1 MYGPGPAAAHV
12 TIVTLDN
19 ETYQDAYQ
27 FDPPFSCGC
36 AGATGATG
44 GTGPSWNLLP
54 NLRMDIKRKRSDP
67 NPLLTLTSAAGQ
79 LSIVDAVNRIVEAAV
94 PEGILTAV
102 LIPGTYV
109 YDLVNYDNSVPPI
122 RMVLMGGEF
131 VLKHGVSG
139 G

>member
-1 MYGPGPAAAHV
+1 MSMPNNAIV
-12 TIVTLDN
+12 TIVAADN
-19 ETYQDAYQ
+19 ATFSDAYQ
-27 FDPPFSCGC
+27 FDPPFGCGC

-44 GTGPSWNLLP
+44 ATGPSWTLLP
-54 NLRMDIKRKRSDP
+54 NLRMDIKRKRSDL

-79 LSIVDAVNRIVEAAV
+79 LSIVDAINRIVQASV
-94 PEGILTAV
+94 PESTLTAV

-109 YDLVNYDNSVPPI
+109 YDLVNYDNSTTPI
-122 RMVLMGGEF
+122 RIILMGGEF

>member
-1 MYGPGPAAAHV
+1 MFGPGPAAAHV

-27 FDPPFSCGC
+27 FDPPASCGC

-44 GTGPSWNLLP
+44 ATGPSWNLLP
-54 NLRMDIKRKRSDP
+54 NLRLDIKRKRADT

-79 LSIVDAVNRIVEAAV
+79 LTIVDATNRIIQASV
-94 PEGILTAV
+94 PESILTAV

-109 YDLVNYDNSVPPI
+109 YDLINYDNSTPPI
-122 RMVLMGGEF
+122 RTVLMGGEF